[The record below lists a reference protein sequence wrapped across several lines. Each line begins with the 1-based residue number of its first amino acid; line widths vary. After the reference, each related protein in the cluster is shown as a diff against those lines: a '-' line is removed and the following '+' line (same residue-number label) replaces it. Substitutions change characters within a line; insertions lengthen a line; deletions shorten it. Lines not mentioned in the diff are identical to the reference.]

1 MSDRKR
7 FFLSEFLF
15 FLFFF
20 CSFFCQINPLKI
32 KFSSLKISMNVWTAL
47 VKTVAR
53 ASIRTGDSAVRAL
66 LGGVEISATKVSEFW
81 E

>member
-7 FFLSEFLF
+7 FFLSEF
-15 FLFFF
+15 FFF
-20 CSFFCQINPLKI
+20 FFFYFFFEINPKKI

>member
-1 MSDRKR
+1 MISSVS
-7 FFLSEFLF
+7 FFLSF
-15 FLFFF
+15 FVLFFF

-53 ASIRTGDSAVRAL
+53 ASIRTGDSAVCAL
-66 LGGVEISATKVSEFW
+66 LGGVEISATKVSEVW

>member
-1 MSDRKR
+1 
-7 FFLSEFLF
+7 
-15 FLFFF
+15 
-20 CSFFCQINPLKI
+20 
-32 KFSSLKISMNVWTAL
+32 MNVWTAL

-53 ASIRTGDSAVRAL
+53 ASIRAGDSAVRAL

>member
-7 FFLSEFLF
+7 FFLSEFF
-15 FLFFF
+15 FFFF

-66 LGGVEISATKVSEFW
+66 LGGVEISVTKVSEFW

>member
-1 MSDRKR
+1 M
-7 FFLSEFLF
+7 
-15 FLFFF
+15 FFF
-20 CSFFCQINPLKI
+20 FSNKSTENYIFFT
-32 KFSSLKISMNVWTAL
+32 KISMNVWTAL

>member
-1 MSDRKR
+1 MIGSVS
-7 FFLSEFLF
+7 FFLSFFLF
-15 FLFFF
+15 FFFF